1 MPATLYALAMA
12 SSVHVIR
19 HGEVENPK
27 NILYGRMPGWHLS
40 ERGKEM
46 ALALGEWSKAIDL
59 GALHVSP
66 LQRAQETAAPIAA
79 AHDIEITTDERL
91 IEASNVFEGKP
102 FGIGDGA
109 LRHPRAWRHLWNP
122 LRPSWGEPYL
132 ELVPRMLAAVFSA
145 HEDAGDQDAICVSH
159 QLPIWILRSAVE
171 GRRFFHDPR
180 KRECTLASVTTFHFD
195 DENMI
200 SGVSYS
206 EPARHLLPVKK

>member
-1 MPATLYALAMA
+1 MA

-27 NILYGRMPGWHLS
+27 KILYGRQPGWRLS
-40 ERGKEM
+40 DRGQEM
-46 ALALGEWSKAIDL
+46 ARVLGEWSKSIDL

-66 LQRAQETAAPIAA
+66 LQRAQETAAPISA

-91 IEASNVFEGKP
+91 IEASNIFEGEP

-122 LRPSWGEPYL
+122 WLPSWGEPYI
-132 ELVPRMLAAVFSA
+132 EQVNRMLAAVFSA
-145 HEDAGDQDAICVSH
+145 REAAGEKDAICVSH
-159 QLPIWILRSAVE
+159 QLPIWILRSALE
-171 GRRFFHDPR
+171 GRYMIHDPR
-180 KRECTLASVTTFHFD
+180 KRECSLASVTTIHFD